1 MNEKNPASTYDIVK
15 VSESGIFAAE
25 DAWFARE
32 IGADAILCGEA
43 LMKSDDVEN
52 LILEMKARD

>member
-1 MNEKNPASTYDIVK
+1 MKAVFLK
-15 VSESGIFAAE
+15 LE

-32 IGADAILCGEA
+32 IGADAILCGEVF
-43 LMKSDDVEN
+43 MKSDDVEN